1 VYILGN
7 LVIKVLQV
15 KSNHS
20 IILNAGIF
28 GKLCYSEGE
37 LFFCFSKES
46 DMNDSAVNMD
56 AQSLLK
62 PLPKA
67 FNKKKFTISY
77 GVVNNPVLS
86 EIQNLSKKQCL
97 GKNPWPEIDKI
108 NAWMITAE
116 TATFMKWG
124 GLGMIASELP
134 EAFNAAFGSNGDR
147 LSVVT
152 PLYVGDTGKKK
163 ASLAGNIYLGGENK
177 QIQLKKAKV
186 IVVPFVGDR
195 QTLNKYKV
203 TVYTGSFN
211 DTDYIFLENERF
223 FSINPHKDNPSAQD
237 GCYVMNQFGINEVE
251 RFAFLSKA
259 VYELLKEIFDGK
271 LNSIKAPNVIIA
283 NDWHSGALSGLT
295 KYFTNAQVE
304 ALRMT
309 PTLAEKLKTLPIVH
323 IAHHLG
329 YQGWDYDNTSKILNS
344 LYENTAT
351 LVFKNAKAIKN
362 SNPRAVNTLIVS
374 DCYNQASCN
383 FHLADRVVT
392 VSKNYMEEVSKE
404 LGFGFDFRD
413 ILKIRKD
420 HRNFFGIVN
429 GYEKKLISPN
439 RNKIEAVNTYFKDFD
454 FKVFD
459 EHMLE
464 TKNHN
469 KVEFIRLISKI
480 ASDSDYKKSV
490 IPLIDTYQFEDISK
504 SVKNPAETPIFC
516 ATSRLVEQKGYDI
529 AAQAILKLVHEFD
542 NVEKELPVF
551 VMGGAGDD
559 VNFAVLTGLKDKVS
573 QINPEAG
580 KRIFVF
586 CGYRDQFAYAVQL
599 ASDFYLMP
607 CRFEPCGLTQMEA
620 MAKGA
625 LPVAMSTGGLV
636 DTIDDGINGFRT
648 EVFFTEGRRVYGSN
662 LTAKRLKNNVNAY
675 AETLSK
681 ALNTFYNN
689 PETIMQMK
697 KNAMVKDFGWDVEGG
712 SLYKY
717 YNLLRFGHL

>member
-1 VYILGN
+1 M
-7 LVIKVLQV
+7 
-15 KSNHS
+15 
-20 IILNAGIF
+20 NA
-28 GKLCYSEGE
+28 
-37 LFFCFSKES
+37 
-46 DMNDSAVNMD
+46 NAVNFD
-56 AQSLLK
+56 VQNQLR

-67 FNKKKFTISY
+67 FNKKKFVLSY
-77 GVVNNPVLS
+77 NVVNNPILS

-97 GKNPWPEIDKI
+97 GKNPWPEIQKI
-108 NAWMITAE
+108 NSWMISAE

-134 EAFNAAFGSNGDR
+134 EVFNHVFGKNGEQ

-152 PLYVGDTGKKK
+152 PMYLGDTKKKK
-163 ASLAGNIYLGGENK
+163 AAFEGDVYTGTENK
-177 QIQLKKAKV
+177 KIQLKKIRA
-186 IVVPFVGDR
+186 ITVPFAAER
-195 QTLNKYKV
+195 PALHKFKV
-203 TVYTGSFN
+203 TVYTGVFN
-211 DTDYIFLENERF
+211 NTNYIFLANDRF
-223 FSINPHKDNPSAQD
+223 FSINPHPDNPSAQD
-237 GCYVMNQFGINEVE
+237 GCYVMNEFGINEVE
-251 RFAFLSKA
+251 RFAFFSKA
-259 VYELLKEIFDGK
+259 VYELLKEIFEGK
-271 LNSIKAPNVIIA
+271 IKDISRPNVLIA

-295 KYFTNAQVE
+295 KYFTKAQIE
-304 ALRMT
+304 AQRMS
-309 PTLAEKLKTLPIVH
+309 PELAEKMKALPIVH
-323 IAHHLG
+323 VAHHLG
-329 YQGWDYDNTSKILNS
+329 YQGWDYDNTSRILNS

-362 SNPRAVNTLIVS
+362 SNPRATNTLIVS

-439 RNKIEAVNTYFKDFD
+439 KEKIEGLNTYFQGFD
-454 FKVFD
+454 FRVFD
-459 EHMLE
+459 ENSLE
-464 TKNHN
+464 AKNHN
-469 KVEFIRLISKI
+469 KAEFIKLISKI
-480 ASDSDYKKSV
+480 AADPDYKKSV
-490 IPLIDTYQFEDISK
+490 IPLIDIYKFEDISQ

-529 AAQAILKLVHEFD
+529 AAQAILKLIHEFD
-542 NVEKELPVF
+542 DFKKELPIF

-559 VNFAVLTGLKDKVS
+559 TNFAILTHLKDKIS
-573 QINPEAG
+573 QINPKAG
-580 KRIFVF
+580 ERIFVF
-586 CGYRDQFAYAVQL
+586 RGYRDQFAYAVQL

-636 DTIDDGINGFRT
+636 DTVDDGVNGFRT
-648 EVFFTEGRRVYGSN
+648 EVFFTEGRRVYGNN

-675 AETLSK
+675 AETLQK
-681 ALNTFYNN
+681 VLDTFYNN
-689 PETIMQMK
+689 PQTITEMK
-697 KNAMVKDFGWDVEGG
+697 KNAMIKNFGWDVEDG

>member
-1 VYILGN
+1 M
-7 LVIKVLQV
+7 
-15 KSNHS
+15 
-20 IILNAGIF
+20 NA
-28 GKLCYSEGE
+28 
-37 LFFCFSKES
+37 
-46 DMNDSAVNMD
+46 NAVNFD
-56 AQSLLK
+56 VQNQLR

-67 FNKKKFTISY
+67 FNKKKFVLSY
-77 GVVNNPVLS
+77 NVVNNPILS

-97 GKNPWPEIDKI
+97 GKNPWPEIQKI
-108 NAWMITAE
+108 NSWMISAE

-134 EAFNAAFGSNGDR
+134 EVFNHVFGKNGEQ

-152 PLYVGDTGKKK
+152 PMYLGDTKKKK
-163 ASLAGNIYLGGENK
+163 AAFEGDVYTGTENK
-177 QIQLKKAKV
+177 KIQLKKIRV
-186 IVVPFVGDR
+186 ITVPFAADR
-195 QTLNKYKV
+195 PALHKFKV
-203 TVYTGSFN
+203 TVYTGVFN
-211 DTDYIFLENERF
+211 NTNYIFLANDRF
-223 FSINPHKDNPSAQD
+223 FSINPHPDNPSAQD
-237 GCYVMNQFGINEVE
+237 GCYVMNEFGINEVE
-251 RFAFLSKA
+251 RFAFFSKA
-259 VYELLKEIFDGK
+259 VYELLKEIFEGK
-271 LNSIKAPNVIIA
+271 IKDISRPNVLIA

-295 KYFTNAQVE
+295 KYFTKAQIE
-304 ALRMT
+304 AQRMS
-309 PTLAEKLKTLPIVH
+309 PELAEKMKALPIVH
-323 IAHHLG
+323 VAHHLG
-329 YQGWDYDNTSKILNS
+329 YQGWDYDNTPRILNS

-362 SNPRAVNTLIVS
+362 SNPRATNTLIVS

-439 RNKIEAVNTYFKDFD
+439 KEKIEGLNTYFQGFD
-454 FKVFD
+454 FRVFD
-459 EHMLE
+459 ENSLE
-464 TKNHN
+464 AKNHN
-469 KVEFIRLISKI
+469 KAEFIKLISKI
-480 ASDSDYKKSV
+480 AADPDYKKSV
-490 IPLIDTYQFEDISK
+490 IPLIDIYKFEDISQ

-529 AAQAILKLVHEFD
+529 AAQAILKLIHEFD
-542 NVEKELPVF
+542 DFKKELPIF

-559 VNFAVLTGLKDKVS
+559 TNFAILTHLKDKIS
-573 QINPEAG
+573 QINPKAG
-580 KRIFVF
+580 ERIFVF
-586 CGYRDQFAYAVQL
+586 RGYRDQFAYAVQL

-636 DTIDDGINGFRT
+636 DTVDDGVNGFRT
-648 EVFFTEGRRVYGSN
+648 EVFFTEGRRVYGNN
-662 LTAKRLKNNVNAY
+662 LTAKRLMNNVNAY
-675 AETLSK
+675 AETLQNV
-681 ALNTFYNN
+681 LDTFYNN
-689 PETIMQMK
+689 PQTITEMK
-697 KNAMVKDFGWDVEGG
+697 KNAMIKNFGWDVEDG

>member
-1 VYILGN
+1 M
-7 LVIKVLQV
+7 
-15 KSNHS
+15 
-20 IILNAGIF
+20 NA
-28 GKLCYSEGE
+28 
-37 LFFCFSKES
+37 
-46 DMNDSAVNMD
+46 NAVNFD
-56 AQSLLK
+56 VQNQLR

-67 FNKKKFTISY
+67 FNKKKFVLSY
-77 GVVNNPVLS
+77 NVVNNPILS

-97 GKNPWPEIDKI
+97 GKNPWPEIQKI
-108 NAWMITAE
+108 NSWMISAE

-134 EAFNAAFGSNGDR
+134 EVFNHVFGKNGEQ

-152 PLYVGDTGKKK
+152 PMYLGDTKKKK
-163 ASLAGNIYLGGENK
+163 AAFEGDVYTGTENK
-177 QIQLKKAKV
+177 KIQLKKIRA
-186 IVVPFVGDR
+186 ITVPFAAER
-195 QTLNKYKV
+195 PALHKFKV
-203 TVYTGSFN
+203 TVYTGVFN
-211 DTDYIFLENERF
+211 NTNYIFLANDRF
-223 FSINPHKDNPSAQD
+223 FSINPHPDNPSAQD
-237 GCYVMNQFGINEVE
+237 GCYVMNEFGINEVE
-251 RFAFLSKA
+251 RFAFFSKA
-259 VYELLKEIFDGK
+259 VYELLKEIFEGK
-271 LNSIKAPNVIIA
+271 IKDISRPNVLIA

-295 KYFTNAQVE
+295 KYFTKAQIE
-304 ALRMT
+304 AQRMS
-309 PTLAEKLKTLPIVH
+309 PELAEKMKALPIVH
-323 IAHHLG
+323 VAHHLG
-329 YQGWDYDNTSKILNS
+329 YQGWDYDNTSRILNS

-362 SNPRAVNTLIVS
+362 SNPRATNTLIVS

-439 RNKIEAVNTYFKDFD
+439 REKIEGLNTYFQGFD
-454 FKVFD
+454 FRVFD
-459 EHMLE
+459 ENSLE
-464 TKNHN
+464 AKNHN
-469 KVEFIRLISKI
+469 KAEFIKLISKI
-480 ASDSDYKKSV
+480 AADPDYKKSV
-490 IPLIDTYQFEDISK
+490 IPLIDIYKFEDISQ

-529 AAQAILKLVHEFD
+529 AAQAILKLIHEFD
-542 NVEKELPVF
+542 DFKKELPIF

-559 VNFAVLTGLKDKVS
+559 TNFAILTHLKDKIS
-573 QINPEAG
+573 QINPKVGE
-580 KRIFVF
+580 RIFVF
-586 CGYRDQFAYAVQL
+586 RGYRDQFAYAVQL

-636 DTIDDGINGFRT
+636 DTVDDGVNGFRT
-648 EVFFTEGRRVYGSN
+648 EVFFTEGRRVYGNN

-675 AETLSK
+675 AETLQK
-681 ALNTFYNN
+681 VLDTFYNN
-689 PETIMQMK
+689 PQTITEMK
-697 KNAMVKDFGWDVEGG
+697 KNAMIKNFGWDVEDG

>member
-1 VYILGN
+1 M
-7 LVIKVLQV
+7 
-15 KSNHS
+15 
-20 IILNAGIF
+20 NA
-28 GKLCYSEGE
+28 
-37 LFFCFSKES
+37 
-46 DMNDSAVNMD
+46 NAVNFD
-56 AQSLLK
+56 VQNQLR

-67 FNKKKFTISY
+67 FNKKKFVLSY
-77 GVVNNPVLS
+77 NVVNNPILS

-97 GKNPWPEIDKI
+97 GKNPWPEIQKI
-108 NAWMITAE
+108 NSWMISAE

-134 EAFNAAFGSNGDR
+134 EVFNHVFGKNGEQ

-152 PLYVGDTGKKK
+152 PMYLGDTKKKK
-163 ASLAGNIYLGGENK
+163 AAFEGDVYTGTENK
-177 QIQLKKAKV
+177 KIQLKKIRV
-186 IVVPFVGDR
+186 ITVPFAADR
-195 QTLNKYKV
+195 PALHKFKV
-203 TVYTGSFN
+203 TVYTGVFN
-211 DTDYIFLENERF
+211 NTNYIFLANDRF
-223 FSINPHKDNPSAQD
+223 FSINPHPDNPSAQD
-237 GCYVMNQFGINEVE
+237 GCYVMNEFGINEVE
-251 RFAFLSKA
+251 RFAFFSKA
-259 VYELLKEIFDGK
+259 VYELLKEIFEGK
-271 LNSIKAPNVIIA
+271 IKDISRPNVLIA

-295 KYFTNAQVE
+295 KYFTKAQIE
-304 ALRMT
+304 AQRMS
-309 PTLAEKLKTLPIVH
+309 PELAEKMKALPIVH
-323 IAHHLG
+323 VAHHLG
-329 YQGWDYDNTSKILNS
+329 YQGWDYDNTSRILNS

-362 SNPRAVNTLIVS
+362 SNPRATNTLIVS

-439 RNKIEAVNTYFKDFD
+439 KEKIEGLNTYFQGFD
-454 FKVFD
+454 FRVFD
-459 EHMLE
+459 ENSLE
-464 TKNHN
+464 AKNHN
-469 KVEFIRLISKI
+469 KAEFIKLISKI
-480 ASDSDYKKSV
+480 AADPDYKKSV
-490 IPLIDTYQFEDISK
+490 IPLIDIYKFEDISQ

-529 AAQAILKLVHEFD
+529 AAQAILKLIHEFD
-542 NVEKELPVF
+542 DFKKELPIF

-559 VNFAVLTGLKDKVS
+559 TNFAILTHLKDKIS
-573 QINPEAG
+573 QINPKAG
-580 KRIFVF
+580 ERIFVF
-586 CGYRDQFAYAVQL
+586 RGYRDQFAYAVQL

-636 DTIDDGINGFRT
+636 DTVVDGVNGFRT
-648 EVFFTEGRRVYGSN
+648 EVFFTEGRRVYGNN

-675 AETLSK
+675 AETLQK
-681 ALNTFYNN
+681 VLDTFYNN
-689 PETIMQMK
+689 PQTITEMK
-697 KNAMVKDFGWDVEGG
+697 KNAMIKNFGWDVEDG

>member
-1 VYILGN
+1 M
-7 LVIKVLQV
+7 
-15 KSNHS
+15 
-20 IILNAGIF
+20 NA
-28 GKLCYSEGE
+28 
-37 LFFCFSKES
+37 
-46 DMNDSAVNMD
+46 NAVNFD
-56 AQSLLK
+56 VQNQLR

-67 FNKKKFTISY
+67 FNKKKFVLSY
-77 GVVNNPVLS
+77 NVVNNPILS

-97 GKNPWPEIDKI
+97 GKNPWPEIQKI
-108 NAWMITAE
+108 NSWMISAE

-134 EAFNAAFGSNGDR
+134 EVFNHVFGKNGEQ

-152 PLYVGDTGKKK
+152 PMYLGDTKKKK
-163 ASLAGNIYLGGENK
+163 AAFEGDVYTGTENK
-177 QIQLKKAKV
+177 KIQLKKIRV
-186 IVVPFVGDR
+186 ITVPFAADR
-195 QTLNKYKV
+195 PALHKFKV
-203 TVYTGSFN
+203 TVYTGVFN
-211 DTDYIFLENERF
+211 NTNYIFLANDRF
-223 FSINPHKDNPSAQD
+223 FSINPHPDNPSAQD
-237 GCYVMNQFGINEVE
+237 GCYVMNEFGINEVE
-251 RFAFLSKA
+251 RFAFFSKA
-259 VYELLKEIFDGK
+259 VYELLKEIFEGK
-271 LNSIKAPNVIIA
+271 IKDISRPNVLIA

-295 KYFTNAQVE
+295 KYFTKAQIE
-304 ALRMT
+304 AQRMS
-309 PTLAEKLKTLPIVH
+309 PELAEKMKALPIVH
-323 IAHHLG
+323 VAHHLG
-329 YQGWDYDNTSKILNS
+329 YQGWDYDNTSRILNS

-362 SNPRAVNTLIVS
+362 SNPRATNTLIVS

-439 RNKIEAVNTYFKDFD
+439 KEKIEGLNTYFQGFD
-454 FKVFD
+454 FRVFD
-459 EHMLE
+459 ENSLE
-464 TKNHN
+464 AKNHN
-469 KVEFIRLISKI
+469 KAEFIKLISKI
-480 ASDSDYKKSV
+480 AADPDYKKSV
-490 IPLIDTYQFEDISK
+490 IPLIDIYKFEDISQ

-529 AAQAILKLVHEFD
+529 AAQAILKLIHEFD
-542 NVEKELPVF
+542 DFKKELPIF

-559 VNFAVLTGLKDKVS
+559 TNFAILTHLKDKIS
-573 QINPEAG
+573 QINPKAG
-580 KRIFVF
+580 ERIFVF
-586 CGYRDQFAYAVQL
+586 RGYRDQFAYAVQL

-636 DTIDDGINGFRT
+636 DTVDDGVNGFRT
-648 EVFFTEGRRVYGSN
+648 EVFFTEGRRVYGNN

-675 AETLSK
+675 AETLQK
-681 ALNTFYNN
+681 VLDTFYNN
-689 PETIMQMK
+689 PQTIIEMK
-697 KNAMVKDFGWDVEGG
+697 KNAMIKNFGWDVEDG

>member
-1 VYILGN
+1 M
-7 LVIKVLQV
+7 
-15 KSNHS
+15 
-20 IILNAGIF
+20 NAT
-28 GKLCYSEGE
+28 
-37 LFFCFSKES
+37 
-46 DMNDSAVNMD
+46 AVNSD
-56 AQSLLK
+56 VQSLLK

-67 FNKKKFTISY
+67 FNKKKFVISY
-77 GVVNNPVLS
+77 GVINNPLIA
-86 EIQNLSKKQCL
+86 EIQNLSQKQCL
-97 GKNPWPEIDKI
+97 GKNPWPEINHID
-108 NAWMITAE
+108 AWMVTAE

-134 EAFNAAFGSNGDR
+134 EAFNDAFGKNGDR

-152 PLYVGDTGKKK
+152 PLYLGDTGKKR
-163 ASLAGNIYLGGENK
+163 ASLTGDVYTGAENK
-177 QIQLKKAKV
+177 QIKLTE
-186 IVVPFVGDR
+186 IHTITVPFVGDH
-195 QTLNKYKV
+195 QELDNFNVK
-203 TVYTGSFN
+203 VYTGHFN
-211 DTDYIFLENERF
+211 GVDYIFLENKRF
-223 FSINPHKDNPSAQD
+223 FSINPHRDNPPAQD
-237 GCYVMNQFGINEVE
+237 GCYVKNKFGINEVE

-259 VYELLKEIFDGK
+259 VYKLLEEICDGK
-271 LNSIKAPNVIIA
+271 VKDISAPNVVIA

-295 KYFTNAQVE
+295 KYFTNAQV
-304 ALRMT
+304 AAGRMT
-309 PTLAEKLKTLPIVH
+309 SDLAEKLKNIPIVH

-329 YQGWDYDNTSKILNS
+329 YQGWDYELTSKLLNS
-344 LYENTAT
+344 LYEDTAT
-351 LVFKNAKAIKN
+351 LVFKNAKTIKN
-362 SNPRAVNTLIVS
+362 SNPRATNTLIVS

-439 RNKIEAVNTYFKDFD
+439 KEKIEAINTYFKEFN

-459 EHMLE
+459 EHTPE
-464 TKNHN
+464 AKNHN
-469 KVEFIRLISKI
+469 KAEFIRFVSKV
-480 ASDSDYKKSV
+480 ASDADYKKSV
-490 IPLIDTYQFEDISK
+490 IPLIETYKFEDISG

-529 AAQAILKLVHEFD
+529 AAQAILKLVHGFD
-542 NVEKELPVF
+542 KQKKELPIF

-559 VNFAVLTGLKDKVS
+559 VNFAILTKLKDKVS
-573 QINPEAG
+573 EINPAAG

-586 CGYRDQFAYAVQL
+586 RGYRDQFAYAVQL

-662 LTAKRLKNNVNAY
+662 FTAQRLKNNVNAY
-675 AETLSK
+675 AETLRK
-681 ALNTFYNN
+681 ALDVFYEN
-689 PETIMQMK
+689 PEAITEMK
-697 KNAMVKDFGWDVEGG
+697 QNAMIKDFGWGVSGG
-712 SLYKY
+712 SLEKY